1 MPQPSYYYEG
11 SKQYR
16 EDGRAERGKNCDEQ
30 LMESS
35 KFYELLSLPILE
47 TPKTKTSWYMN

>member
-47 TPKTKTSWYMN
+47 TPKTKTSLYMN